1 MELEDIFRLIDAVNS
16 SKITEIEIE
25 REGFRLKIKKE
36 KELVVQQAPTQT
48 VPSTALPAPEVPQI
62 VEEKADDTP
71 EEAEEEFPPHLE
83 VIRSPIVGTFYRAP
97 SPDAPPYV
105 EEGDIVEKGQ
115 VLCIVEA
122 MKIMNEIESDV
133 KGRIVKILVEN
144 GQPVE
149 YGQPLFLIEPI
160 P

>member
-1 MELEDIFRLIDAVNS
+1 MELQDIFKLIDVVNN

-25 REGFRLKIKKE
+25 KEGFKLKIKKE
-36 KELVVQQAPTQT
+36 KELVVQQAVSQSLTSKASFQSELSKAVEGT
-48 VPSTALPAPEVPQI
+48 SKEVP
-62 VEEKADDTP
+62 EE
-71 EEAEEEFPPHLE
+71 EEEFPPHLE

-105 EEGDIVEKGQ
+105 EEGDVVEKGQ

-144 GQPVE
+144 AQPVE
-149 YGQPLFLIEPI
+149 YGQPLFLIEPM